1 MNATK
6 ETRTEDIQDVLT
18 AARATADGED
28 FVSRSRSADWLLDAR
43 NATDI
48 PGVRDEIKE
57 VLPDFS
63 HGQIVKA
70 EEFVAAIDRISMAA
84 MLASASE

>member
-1 MNATK
+1 MNATY
-6 ETRTEDIQDVLT
+6 ETQAEDIQDVLA
-18 AARATADGED
+18 AARKTAEGEE
-28 FVSRSRSADWLLDAR
+28 FVSRSRSADWLLDAL

-48 PGVRDEIKE
+48 SDVREEIKG

-70 EEFVAAIDRISMAA
+70 DEFVAAIDRISMAA
-84 MLASASE
+84 MLAESER

>member
-1 MNATK
+1 MNATY
-6 ETRTEDIQDVLT
+6 ETQAEDIQDVLA
-18 AARATADGED
+18 AARKTAEGEE
-28 FVSRSRSADWLLDAR
+28 FVSRSRSADWLLDAL

-48 PGVRDEIKE
+48 PDVRDEIKG

-70 EEFVAAIDRISMAA
+70 DEFVAAIDRISMAA
-84 MLASASE
+84 MLAESEN

>member
-6 ETRTEDIQDVLT
+6 ETRTENIQDVLT
-18 AARATADGED
+18 AAKATADGEE
-28 FVSRSRSADWLLDAR
+28 FVSRSRSADWLLDAL

-48 PGVRDEIKE
+48 PVVRDEIKA

-84 MLASASE
+84 ILASAGE